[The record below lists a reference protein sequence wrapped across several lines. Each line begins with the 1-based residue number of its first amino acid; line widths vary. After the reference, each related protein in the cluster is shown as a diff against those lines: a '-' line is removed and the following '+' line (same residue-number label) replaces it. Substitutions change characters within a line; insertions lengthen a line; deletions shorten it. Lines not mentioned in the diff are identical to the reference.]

1 MQNPPYVGEI
11 KMKKISEEIREY
23 DKWLNRKY
31 AEREDKDNALPVGIT
46 NTEFCEWAIRILL
59 GDGWYVTTPIGND
72 QINEV
77 AMEEIIFQKCGVDA
91 KDRKGK
97 EKMNETL
104 ENASK
109 SRVQIRW
116 EEINKLWEIVLGKP
130 TTENSNTDEE
140 AKIIINGK
148 VDRKLYAKIC
158 TLCLSEDGVNVIYEK
173 GNKEEARACFEN
185 EMKPVAIYEYLE
197 STYGLSIRTANCLTC
212 EYQRLYNTLQA
223 PKAKLERWL
232 HELLE
237 NDGEKL
243 VKVRNLGR
251 KSAKEVMEKVGNRK

>member
-1 MQNPPYVGEI
+1 
-11 KMKKISEEIREY
+11 MKKITKEIREY
-23 DKWLNRKY
+23 DEWLNRKY
-31 AEREDKDNALPVGIT
+31 AEREDKDNILPVGIT
-46 NTEFCEWAIRILL
+46 NTEFREWAIRILL

-77 AMEEIIFQKCGVDA
+77 AMENIIFRKCGVDA

-97 EKMNETL
+97 EKMNKTL

-116 EEINKLWEIVLGKP
+116 EKINKLWEIVLGEP
-130 TTENSNTDEE
+130 VEAEANADEE

-148 VDRKLYAKIC
+148 VDRKLYAKVC
-158 TLCLSEDGVNVIYEK
+158 ELCLSEDGVNVIYKK
-173 GNKEEARACFEN
+173 GNKEEARACFQN

-197 STYGLSIRTANCLTC
+197 SAYDLSIRTANCLTC

-223 PKAKLERWL
+223 PKAKLEWWL
-232 HELLE
+232 RSLMES
-237 NDGEKL
+237 NGEKL
-243 VKVRNLGR
+243 AKVRNIGR
-251 KSAKEVMEKVGNRK
+251 KSFKEVMDKVGNAK